1 MADKAIEVDDAP
13 VTGEQVVAHSAGT
26 PNPALTVLHKVAPAV
41 GAIAAY
47 ALIGVVAFWPLVPR
61 FSDGLLGG
69 ENDFQQFVWYV
80 GAVAHQLSH
89 GMNPLFSNAIFV
101 PTGVNIAQN
110 FSAPLLGALVT
121 PITLAFGPV
130 ISANLLLLLAM
141 PASASAAYLVL
152 RHWKAWWPA
161 ARPRAMCRS
170 SSYRCSHSSP

>member
-26 PNPALTVLHKVAPAV
+26 PNPALTVLHK
-41 GAIAAY
+41 
-47 ALIGVVAFWPLVPR
+47 
-61 FSDGLLGG
+61 
-69 ENDFQQFVWYV
+69 QFVWYV

-141 PASASAAYLVL
+141 PASASAAPKVSS
-152 RHWKAWWPA
+152 APA
-161 ARPRAMCRS
+161 LFV
-170 SSYRCSHSSP
+170 